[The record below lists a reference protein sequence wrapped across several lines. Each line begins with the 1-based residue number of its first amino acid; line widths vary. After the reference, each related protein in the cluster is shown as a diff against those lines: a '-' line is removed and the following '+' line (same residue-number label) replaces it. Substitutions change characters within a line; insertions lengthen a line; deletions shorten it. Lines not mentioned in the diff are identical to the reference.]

1 MADDERRMLFDIRGR
16 RKNVIRVIYAGL
28 ALLMAAS
35 LFVAVG
41 PFNIGELLGGSRAG
55 EAAEIFTDQA
65 ERIEKRL
72 VKNPNDAD
80 QLLALTRAR
89 INAGNSLVDED
100 PQTGGTVVTPEAED
114 QFELAED
121 AWQKYLE
128 AADEPNPN
136 AAQLVA
142 TNFFTR
148 AENSE
153 TLGDIEDNITGAVE
167 AQKIA
172 AEARPT
178 VGALTMLAIFQ
189 YYNLEFAAG
198 DKTAKRAEAAAGSK
212 AEAKRIEK
220 QMAQYRKRT
229 KAWAKQVEQLKKANK
244 GKGKEALENPLG
256 GLSGGTP

>member
-1 MADDERRMLFDIRGR
+1 MADDERRMLFDLRGR
-16 RKNVIRVIYAGL
+16 RKNVVRVVYALL
-28 ALLMAAS
+28 AILMAAS

-41 PFNIGELLGGSRAG
+41 PFNIGELLGGSASG
-55 EAAEIFTDQA
+55 DAAKIFTEQS

-72 VKNPNDAD
+72 EKTPDDPD
-80 QLLALTRAR
+80 QLLALSRAR

-100 PQTGGTVVTPEAED
+100 RQTGQIVVTAEAED

-121 AWQKYLE
+121 AWAQYLE
-128 AADEPNPN
+128 VSDDPNPN
-136 AAQLVA
+136 AAQLMA
-142 TNFFTR
+142 TTFFSR

-153 TLGDIEDNITGAVE
+153 TLGDIEDNISGAVE

-229 KAWAKQVEQLKKANK
+229 KAWAKQVARLKKANK
-244 GKGKEALENPLG
+244 GRGKEALENPLG
-256 GLSGGTP
+256 GLSGTP